1 MPSVEIRVNQAELPD
16 TLNFMRE
23 WFDHRKCNVAHFDS
37 TTDRDGSVTINVAFD
52 LADDATAF
60 RRCFRHVPV
69 A

>member
-37 TTDRDGSVTINVAFD
+37 TTDRDA
-52 LADDATAF
+52 
-60 RRCFRHVPV
+60 R
-69 A
+69 